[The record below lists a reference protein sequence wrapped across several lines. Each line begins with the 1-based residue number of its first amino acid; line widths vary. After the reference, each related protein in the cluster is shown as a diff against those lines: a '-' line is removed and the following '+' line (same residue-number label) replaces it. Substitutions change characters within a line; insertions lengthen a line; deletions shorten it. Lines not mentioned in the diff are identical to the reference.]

1 MRAEGPA
8 EDTPAADTAAA
19 SASISFQ
26 DVWKVIIVQ
35 KAIRAFCARKTIEAF
50 NEAHGAFTE
59 HAGPHAVS
67 PMKQQD
73 LHVKQQAVV
82 TGLRKPW

>member
-50 NEAHGAFTE
+50 NEAHGAFT
-59 HAGPHAVS
+59 
-67 PMKQQD
+67 
-73 LHVKQQAVV
+73 
-82 TGLRKPW
+82 